1 MDNPQSRSTCA
12 ACGSS
17 LAPGATCERCAQRSV
32 LRLIRREIIL
42 LILLLALAVIAYLGT
57 RALANSNRSLKEKI
71 AATWFR
77 EGQRELRQGR
87 ANDAVAAFRK
97 AAVNDYTSRVYLLS
111 LATALQAAQRSSEA
125 RDLLLQVREAIPENP
140 GVNLALARI
149 SASQRN
155 VSEALRYYH
164 NALFGI
170 WTGDDVDARR
180 QAIRRELIEFLVAQ
194 NAKEQALAETV
205 ALAAHLPGTPAA
217 HLQLGS
223 LFLSVDDAT
232 SALQNF
238 TWVLHHDP
246 QNQTALRGAGESAFK
261 TSNYSQAR
269 RLLNALSDPDPK
281 AKEMLET
288 AKVVL
293 ENDPFAQRLS
303 ERERIRRTSNNID
316 IVKRRVEQC
325 VTRPVSAA
333 AVTQLQGILD
343 KLTTQKQLLIDA
355 EKHPDPNVLFSSV
368 EFIYDAENLIAAT
381 CGPLNLQDNA
391 LLLMAQKNRGAEQ

>member
-1 MDNPQSRSTCA
+1 
-12 ACGSS
+12 
-17 LAPGATCERCAQRSV
+17 V